1 MADFVKSPLN
11 YTGGK
16 YKLLPQIMPLFPT
29 NIDTFVDL
37 FCGGGNVGIN
47 TLANHIIYNDKNHC
61 LIELLKVFDTY
72 DYQTIE
78 TKIEDNMITA
88 PKVITHGKFICQWV
102 NDLMARPTATAKW
115 SEATRKRELWEQGE
129 SCIATKP
136 CGNHFWRVHH
146 NILKFHLSDAGRYG
160 YAYYGCESSRGLGNY
175 NKAPYMGLRKAFN
188 EAEEK
193 NDDYYLM
200 LYTLII
206 YSFNNQIRFNSKG
219 EFNLPVGKRD
229 FNSNIRKNLRQFVE
243 ALHKQN
249 CQFTSSDFQAV
260 APERFGNQD
269 FVYCDPPY
277 LISTASY
284 NEANGWTEEDE
295 TNLLRYLDQL
305 NGRQVR
311 FGLSN
316 VMRHKGR
323 KNEILISW
331 AEKYKVHVLNY
342 NYNNSNYHIK
352 NKNEFTEEVFITNY

>member
-1 MADFVKSPLN
+1 M
-11 YTGGK
+11 
-16 YKLLPQIMPLFPT
+16 
-29 NIDTFVDL
+29 
-37 FCGGGNVGIN
+37 
-47 TLANHIIYNDKNHC
+47 
-61 LIELLKVFDTY
+61 KVFDTY

-78 TKIEDNMITA
+78 TKIED
-88 PKVITHGKFICQWV
+88 
-102 NDLMARPTATAKW
+102 
-115 SEATRKRELWEQGE
+115 
-129 SCIATKP
+129 
-136 CGNHFWRVHH
+136 

-175 NKAPYMGLRKAFN
+175 NKAPYMDLRKAFN

-249 CQFTSSDFQAV
+249 CQFTSSDFQAL
-260 APERFGNQD
+260 APEYFGNQD
-269 FVYCDPPY
+269 FVYCAPPY

-323 KNEILISW
+323 KNDILISW
-331 AEKYKVHVLNY
+331 AEKYKVHFLNY

>member
-37 FCGGGNVGIN
+37 FCGGGNVGLN

-78 TKIEDNMITA
+78 TRIED
-88 PKVITHGKFICQWV
+88 
-102 NDLMARPTATAKW
+102 
-115 SEATRKRELWEQGE
+115 
-129 SCIATKP
+129 
-136 CGNHFWRVHH
+136 

-175 NKAPYMGLRKAFN
+175 NKAPYMDLRKAFN

-249 CQFTSSDFQAV
+249 CQFTSSDFQAL
-260 APERFGNQD
+260 APEYFGNQD
-269 FVYCDPPY
+269 FVYCAPPY

-323 KNEILISW
+323 KNDILISW
-331 AEKYKVHVLNY
+331 AEKYKVHFLNY